1 MDLTAYYHKI
11 RNTEASISDAY
22 PVVVSLATAEGGA
35 PGVMTE
41 VSRSLAAKMIVDG
54 EASLATN
61 AVATKFRASQTA
73 AKAAAD
79 QAAAASKVQFSVLTT
94 AELNKLKGVADSLLK
109 DSA

>member
-1 MDLTAYYHKI
+1 MDLTAYYQKI
-11 RNTEASISDAY
+11 RATEAGLSDAY
-22 PVVVSLATAEGGA
+22 PVVVSVATADGGV

-41 VSRSLAAKMIVDG
+41 VTRGLAAKMIIDG

-61 AVATKFRASQTA
+61 AAATKFRAAQAA

-94 AELNKLKGVADSLLK
+94 AELNKLKGVADSLK
-109 DSA
+109 DTA